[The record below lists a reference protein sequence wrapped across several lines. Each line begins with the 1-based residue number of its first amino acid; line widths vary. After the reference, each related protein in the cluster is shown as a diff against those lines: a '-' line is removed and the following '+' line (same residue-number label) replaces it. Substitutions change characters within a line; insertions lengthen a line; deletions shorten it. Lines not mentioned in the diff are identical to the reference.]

1 MKKSKISVVLLG
13 LSLMSFFSACD
24 PDSKK
29 TDPQP
34 TNPQNNPGGKAC
46 QIAAVS
52 ETTNTGKEDSEFI
65 YDSQGKIT
73 RINTKVNGA
82 LNEYITFEY
91 NGAGKTTKVSTF
103 DAANNVQDYFT
114 TELNAAGNPVKL
126 NFFSREAGSN
136 QMVNVTRYEYEYNAQ
151 NRISKANMFL
161 DVEEEG
167 TLSLAATI
175 NYKYDSKGNPSHKDY
190 LVTMETGAEPTLV
203 YTYEYTYDSKDN
215 PAKNIP
221 ILNIEPSPVNNLT
234 KVVVT
239 NKMTNAV
246 DKQQS
251 YSMTYEY
258 DNNGYPTKS
267 TTTTQAGV
275 ITSLSYS
282 YNCK

>member
-13 LSLMSFFSACD
+13 LSIMSFFSACD

-29 TDPQP
+29 NDPQP
-34 TNPQNNPGGKAC
+34 GGPQNNPGGKAC
-46 QIAAVS
+46 QIASVS
-52 ETTNTGKEDSEFI
+52 ETTNGGKEDSEFI

-73 RINTKVNGA
+73 RINTKVNNA
-82 LNEYITFEY
+82 LTEYITFEY
-91 NGAGKTTKVSTF
+91 NGTGKTTKISTF
-103 DAANNVQDYFT
+103 DATNKVQDYFT
-114 TELNAAGNPVKL
+114 TELNAAGNPAKL
-126 NFFSREAGSN
+126 NFFSRDEVTN
-136 QMVNVTRYEYEYNAQ
+136 QLVNVTRYEYEYNAQ
-151 NRISKANMFL
+151 NRVNKVNMFL

-175 NYKYDSKGNPSHKDY
+175 KYTYDSKGNPAHKDY
-190 LVTMETGAEPTLV
+190 LVTMEPGAEPTLV
-203 YTYEYTYDSKDN
+203 YAYEYTYDTKDN
-215 PAKNIP
+215 LAKNIP
-221 ILNIEPSPVNNLT
+221 ILNIEPTPVNNLT

-275 ITSLSYS
+275 TTSLAYSYS
-282 YNCK
+282 CK